1 MKNKRKIIIIVVC
14 VIAAAAIAVGAGLG
28 YYYSRPER
36 TAEKVLTAV
45 YTVDNAEIQR
55 RREAIDNRTFDTYMR
70 ERCDGAVTDN
80 CTEGMIA
87 ACALYY
93 GATPA
98 KVESIKFSP
107 IDKATGDTASF
118 QYTAVFDDDS
128 DVKERIGHVVMKKEN
143 GKWVRLSWEQA
154 IDEIGDKMLEIR
166 KENGPDSVM
175 FLGSA
180 KFNNQQAYYFRKF
193 AAFWGTNNIDH
204 VARI

>member
-1 MKNKRKIIIIVVC
+1 MNKKRKIIIAVVC
-14 VIAAAAIAVGAGLG
+14 VLAIAVIAVCVGLG

-45 YTVDNAEIQR
+45 YTVDDAEIQR

-70 ERCDGAVTDN
+70 ERCDGAVTDK

-98 KVESIKFSP
+98 KVESIKLSP

-118 QYTAVFDDDS
+118 QYTAVFSDDS
-128 DVKERIGHVVMKKEN
+128 DAKERIGHVVMKKEN
-143 GKWVRLSWEQA
+143 GKWRVNS
-154 IDEIGDKMLEIR
+154 
-166 KENGPDSVM
+166 
-175 FLGSA
+175 
-180 KFNNQQAYYFRKF
+180 F
-193 AAFWGTNNIDH
+193 ATKSITRAD
-204 VARI
+204 

>member
-45 YTVDNAEIQR
+45 YTVDDAEIQK
-55 RREAIDNRTFDTYMR
+55 RREAIDNKTFDAYIR
-70 ERCDGAVTDN
+70 DLCDDAVTDN
-80 CTEGMIA
+80 CIDGMIA

-107 IDKATGDTASF
+107 IDKATSDTASF
-118 QYTAVFDDDS
+118 QYTAVFSDDS
-128 DVKERIGHVVMKKEN
+128 DAKERIGHVVMKKEN
-143 GKWVRLSWEQA
+143 GKWCV
-154 IDEIGDKMLEIR
+154 
-166 KENGPDSVM
+166 DSFVTK
-175 FLGSA
+175 SVTKA
-180 KFNNQQAYYFRKF
+180 
-193 AAFWGTNNIDH
+193 D
-204 VARI
+204 

>member
-14 VIAAAAIAVGAGLG
+14 VIAAAAIAVGAGVG

-45 YTVDNAEIQR
+45 YTVDDAEIQKR
-55 RREAIDNRTFDTYMR
+55 GEAIDNKTFDAYIR
-70 ERCDGAVTDN
+70 DLCDDAVTDN
-80 CTEGMIA
+80 CIDGMIA

-107 IDKATGDTASF
+107 IDKATSDTASF

-143 GKWVRLSWEQA
+143 GKWRVNSFA
-154 IDEIGDKMLEIR
+154 TK
-166 KENGPDSVM
+166 SVTK
-175 FLGSA
+175 A
-180 KFNNQQAYYFRKF
+180 
-193 AAFWGTNNIDH
+193 D
-204 VARI
+204 

>member
-1 MKNKRKIIIIVVC
+1 M
-14 VIAAAAIAVGAGLG
+14 
-28 YYYSRPER
+28 
-36 TAEKVLTAV
+36 

-70 ERCDGAVTDN
+70 ERCDGAVTDK
-80 CTEGMIA
+80 CTEGMITV
-87 ACALYY
+87 CALYY

-143 GKWVRLSWEQA
+143 GKWRV
-154 IDEIGDKMLEIR
+154 
-166 KENGPDSVM
+166 DSFVTK
-175 FLGSA
+175 SVTKA
-180 KFNNQQAYYFRKF
+180 
-193 AAFWGTNNIDH
+193 D
-204 VARI
+204 

>member
-14 VIAAAAIAVGAGLG
+14 VIAAAAIAVGAGVG

-55 RREAIDNRTFDTYMR
+55 RREAIDNKTFDAYIR
-70 ERCDGAVTDN
+70 DLCDDAVTDN
-80 CTEGMIA
+80 CIDGMIA

-107 IDKATGDTASF
+107 IDKATSDTASF
-118 QYTAVFDDDS
+118 QYTAVFSDDS
-128 DVKERIGHVVMKKEN
+128 DAKERIGHVVMKKGN
-143 GKWVRLSWEQA
+143 GKWRV
-154 IDEIGDKMLEIR
+154 
-166 KENGPDSVM
+166 DSFVTK
-175 FLGSA
+175 SVTKA
-180 KFNNQQAYYFRKF
+180 
-193 AAFWGTNNIDH
+193 D
-204 VARI
+204 

>member
-1 MKNKRKIIIIVVC
+1 MSAENPTYSEQVIYYEKQAKNYYHCC
-14 VIAAAAIAVGAGLG
+14 VRHCCRSH
-28 YYYSRPER
+28 SRWCGCRLLLFAPR
-36 TAEKVLTAV
+36 EKVLTAV

-70 ERCDGAVTDN
+70 ERCDGAVTDK

-143 GKWVRLSWEQA
+143 GKWRV
-154 IDEIGDKMLEIR
+154 
-166 KENGPDSVM
+166 DSFVTK
-175 FLGSA
+175 SVTKA
-180 KFNNQQAYYFRKF
+180 
-193 AAFWGTNNIDH
+193 D
-204 VARI
+204 

>member
-14 VIAAAAIAVGAGLG
+14 VIAAAAIAVGAGVG

-36 TAEKVLTAV
+36 TAEKVLTAA

-70 ERCDGAVTDN
+70 ERCDGAVTDK

-118 QYTAVFDDDS
+118 QYTAFFSDDS
-128 DVKERIGHVVMKKEN
+128 DAKERIGHVVMKKEN
-143 GKWVRLSWEQA
+143 GKWRV
-154 IDEIGDKMLEIR
+154 
-166 KENGPDSVM
+166 DSFVTK
-175 FLGSA
+175 SVTKA
-180 KFNNQQAYYFRKF
+180 
-193 AAFWGTNNIDH
+193 D
-204 VARI
+204 

>member
-14 VIAAAAIAVGAGLG
+14 VIATAAIAVGAGVG
-28 YYYSRPER
+28 YYYSRLER

-80 CTEGMIA
+80 CIDGMITA
-87 ACALYY
+87 SALYY

-107 IDKATGDTASF
+107 IDKATSDTASF
-118 QYTAVFDDDS
+118 QYTAVFSDDS
-128 DVKERIGHVVMKKEN
+128 NAKERIGHVVMKKEN
-143 GKWVRLSWEQA
+143 GKWRV
-154 IDEIGDKMLEIR
+154 
-166 KENGPDSVM
+166 DS
-175 FLGSA
+175 
-180 KFNNQQAYYFRKF
+180 F
-193 AAFWGTNNIDH
+193 ATKNIIKAD
-204 VARI
+204 

>member
-14 VIAAAAIAVGAGLG
+14 VIAAAAIAVGAGVG

-70 ERCDGAVTDN
+70 ERCDGAVTDK
-80 CTEGMIA
+80 CT
-87 ACALYY
+87 
-93 GATPA
+93 ATPA

-143 GKWVRLSWEQA
+143 GKWRV
-154 IDEIGDKMLEIR
+154 
-166 KENGPDSVM
+166 DSFVTK
-175 FLGSA
+175 SVTKA
-180 KFNNQQAYYFRKF
+180 
-193 AAFWGTNNIDH
+193 D
-204 VARI
+204 

>member
-14 VIAAAAIAVGAGLG
+14 VIAAAAIAVGAGVG

-36 TAEKVLTAV
+36 TAQKVLTAV

-70 ERCDGAVTDN
+70 ERCDGAVTDK

-128 DVKERIGHVVMKKEN
+128 DVKERIGHVVMKKKTAN
-143 GKWVRLSWEQA
+143 GALTALSQRA
-154 IDEIGDKMLEIR
+154 LQKPIDG
-166 KENGPDSVM
+166 
-175 FLGSA
+175 
-180 KFNNQQAYYFRKF
+180 
-193 AAFWGTNNIDH
+193 
-204 VARI
+204 

>member
-1 MKNKRKIIIIVVC
+1 MSAENPTYSEQVIYYEKQAKNYYHCVC
-14 VIAAAAIAVGAGLG
+14 VIVAAAIAVGAGVG

-80 CTEGMIA
+80 CIDGMITA
-87 ACALYY
+87 SALYY

-107 IDKATGDTASF
+107 IDKATSDTASF
-118 QYTAVFDDDS
+118 QYTAVFSDDS
-128 DVKERIGHVVMKKEN
+128 DAKERIGHVVMKKEN
-143 GKWVRLSWEQA
+143 GKWRV
-154 IDEIGDKMLEIR
+154 
-166 KENGPDSVM
+166 DSFVTK
-175 FLGSA
+175 SVTKA
-180 KFNNQQAYYFRKF
+180 
-193 AAFWGTNNIDH
+193 D
-204 VARI
+204 

>member
-14 VIAAAAIAVGAGLG
+14 VIAAAAIAVGAGVG

-70 ERCDGAVTDN
+70 ERCDGAVTDK

-87 ACALYY
+87 ECALYY

-98 KVESIKFSP
+98 KVESIKF
-107 IDKATGDTASF
+107 
-118 QYTAVFDDDS
+118 
-128 DVKERIGHVVMKKEN
+128 R
-143 GKWVRLSWEQA
+143 R
-154 IDEIGDKMLEIR
+154 
-166 KENGPDSVM
+166 
-175 FLGSA
+175 
-180 KFNNQQAYYFRKF
+180 
-193 AAFWGTNNIDH
+193 
-204 VARI
+204 

>member
-14 VIAAAAIAVGAGLG
+14 VIAAAAIAVGAGVG
-28 YYYSRPER
+28 SRPER

-45 YTVDNAEIQR
+45 YTVDDAEIQR

-70 ERCDGAVTDN
+70 ERCDGAVTDK

-107 IDKATGDTASF
+107 IDKATGNTASF

-143 GKWVRLSWEQA
+143 GKWCV
-154 IDEIGDKMLEIR
+154 
-166 KENGPDSVM
+166 DS
-175 FLGSA
+175 
-180 KFNNQQAYYFRKF
+180 F
-193 AAFWGTNNIDH
+193 ATKSVTKAD
-204 VARI
+204 

>member
-28 YYYSRPER
+28 YYYSHSRPER

-45 YTVDNAEIQR
+45 YTVDDAEIQK
-55 RREAIDNRTFDTYMR
+55 RREAIDNKTFDAYIR
-70 ERCDGAVTDN
+70 DLCDDAVTDN
-80 CTEGMIA
+80 CIDGMIA

-118 QYTAVFDDDS
+118 QYTAVFSDDS
-128 DVKERIGHVVMKKEN
+128 DAKERIGHVVMKKEN
-143 GKWVRLSWEQA
+143 GKWRVNSFVT
-154 IDEIGDKMLEIR
+154 K
-166 KENGPDSVM
+166 SVTK
-175 FLGSA
+175 A
-180 KFNNQQAYYFRKF
+180 
-193 AAFWGTNNIDH
+193 D
-204 VARI
+204 